1 MNIKLPFPRRSVA
14 ARGEAIYRKKIRP
27 LVYPAMKGKIVA
39 IDVESEDYEIDD
51 DDAQAHLRLWARRPN
66 ARTWTERIG
75 YRAVD
80 KIGGSM
86 IPDDDD

>member
-14 ARGEAIYRKKIRP
+14 SRGKAIYQKKILS
-27 LVYPAMKGKIVA
+27 LVYPQEKGKIVV
-39 IDVESEDYEIDD
+39 IDISSGDYEMDA
-51 DDAQAHLRLWARRPN
+51 DDAQALVRLLARRPH

-80 KIGGSM
+80 SIGGVSLSHG
-86 IPDDDD
+86 

>member
-14 ARGEAIYRKKIRP
+14 SRGKAIYQKKILP
-27 LVYPAMKGKIVA
+27 LVYPQETGKIVV
-39 IDVESEDYEIDD
+39 IDISSGDYEIDA
-51 DDAQAHLRLWARRPN
+51 DDAQALVRLLARRPH

-80 KIGGSM
+80 SIGGGVSLNGGN
-86 IPDDDD
+86 